1 VNDRNGPP
9 TYVKGDPHFK
19 TFGGEMYDFH
29 GECDLVLIHNP
40 DFKDGLGMDV
50 HIRTKIEDF
59 WSSVE
64 SSAIQLGDDVMEI
77 QANPESDEWLW
88 VNGEAISVGIE
99 TGKWYESEIAGF
111 VLRYKESSASVRE
124 ASIYFKGHVER
135 ILFKTF
141 KSFVRVDV
149 DWESAPE
156 NYMGSVG
163 LLGSFDLNGLRVG
176 RDGATPVMDTNA
188 FGQEWQV
195 GEADPTLFHSYE
207 GAVVDRKCVM
217 PPAYTPE
224 KAAKIKRRLRASNM
238 TEDDAA
244 KACDHLQDP
253 EEIKA
258 CIFDVIATQDL
269 SMASAW

>member
-1 VNDRNGPP
+1 
-9 TYVKGDPHFK
+9 
-19 TFGGEMYDFH
+19 M
-29 GECDLVLIHNP
+29 LLHNP
-40 DFKDGLGMDV
+40 EFNNGLGMDV

-64 SSAIQLGDDVMEI
+64 SSAIQLGDETMEI

-88 VNGEAISVGIE
+88 VNGKAISVGAQ
-99 TGKWYESEIAGF
+99 TGKWYETEIAGY

-135 ILFKTF
+135 IVFKTF

-149 DWESAPE
+149 DWESSPE
-156 NYMGSVG
+156 HYKGSVG

-176 RDGATPVMDTNA
+176 RDGETPIMNNNE

-195 GEADPTLFHSYE
+195 SDSDPALFHSYE
-207 GAVVDRKCVM
+207 GAVVNQKCVM
-217 PPAYTPE
+217 PPAYSAD
-224 KAAKIKRRLRASNM
+224 KAAKVKRRLRASNM
-238 TEDDAA
+238 TENDAA
-244 KACDHLQDP
+244 KACDHLHDP

-258 CIFDVIATQDL
+258 CVFDVIATQDL